1 MAVNSYREDEF
12 MENTDK
18 KKIMRRLFSY
28 LLAYKGTIIAV
39 LVCMGITVA
48 ISLVN
53 PLLIEEAID
62 HYIAQ
67 SDLHGL
73 IGLGIFALVLN
84 LIFIVM
90 VKLRMYAMAVIS
102 NKILLQIRQDLY
114 EHIQTLSFSFFD
126 SRPTGK
132 ILARII
138 GDVNSLKDVLV
149 NVVTNDGA
157 GICDGSRGCRDHAGK
172 RLAACACITLYDPA
186 YDRGDLV
193 CTDGIPQTLA
203 DIPEK
208 GIKLKCLCA

>member
-67 SDLHGL
+67 SDWAWN
-73 IGLGIFALVLN
+73 FCTR
-84 LIFIVM
+84 
-90 VKLRMYAMAVIS
+90 VKP
-102 NKILLQIRQDLY
+102 DLY
-114 EHIQTLSFSFFD
+114 
-126 SRPTGK
+126 
-132 ILARII
+132 
-138 GDVNSLKDVLV
+138 
-149 NVVTNDGA
+149 
-157 GICDGSRGCRDHAGK
+157 CDGKTQNVCNG
-172 RLAACACITLYDPA
+172 
-186 YDRGDLV
+186 GDLQQNFAS
-193 CTDGIPQTLA
+193 DPPGSL
-203 DIPEK
+203 
-208 GIKLKCLCA
+208 

>member
-84 LIFIVM
+84 LIFIV
-90 VKLRMYAMAVIS
+90 KT
-102 NKILLQIRQDLY
+102 Q
-114 EHIQTLSFSFFD
+114 
-126 SRPTGK
+126 
-132 ILARII
+132 
-138 GDVNSLKDVLV
+138 
-149 NVVTNDGA
+149 NVCNG
-157 GICDGSRGCRDHAGK
+157 
-172 RLAACACITLYDPA
+172 
-186 YDRGDLV
+186 GDLQQNFAS
-193 CTDGIPQTLA
+193 DPPGSL
-203 DIPEK
+203 
-208 GIKLKCLCA
+208 

>member
-102 NKILLQIRQDLY
+102 NKICFR
-114 EHIQTLSFSFFD
+114 S
-126 SRPTGK
+126 
-132 ILARII
+132 ARISMSTSRRCRFHFLTA
-138 GDVNSLKDVLV
+138 DRLEKSLRVSS
-149 NVVTNDGA
+149 GM
-157 GICDGSRGCRDHAGK
+157 S
-172 RLAACACITLYDPA
+172 
-186 YDRGDLV
+186 
-193 CTDGIPQTLA
+193 IP
-203 DIPEK
+203 
-208 GIKLKCLCA
+208 

>member
-102 NKILLQIRQDLY
+102 NKILLQIRR
-114 EHIQTLSFSFFD
+114 ISMST
-126 SRPTGK
+126 SR
-132 ILARII
+132 R
-138 GDVNSLKDVLV
+138 
-149 NVVTNDGA
+149 
-157 GICDGSRGCRDHAGK
+157 CRFHFLTA
-172 RLAACACITLYDPA
+172 
-186 YDRGDLV
+186 DR
-193 CTDGIPQTLA
+193 
-203 DIPEK
+203 PEK
-208 GIKLKCLCA
+208 SLRVSSGMSIL